1 MPSLPACRVNYM
13 RVSSSRARPDL
24 CAPDEAAPDQAA
36 LDQAALDQ
44 AAQDRSG
51 VAGVQLDEREAR
63 SAADILAGLTP
74 AQQRAVTAAS
84 ATVCV
89 MASAGAGKTRVLT
102 RRIGYRAATGS
113 ADPGHVLA
121 ITFTRKAAGELRER
135 LGRLGLDGP
144 VMACTFHSL
153 AATQLRRW
161 WADRRTPEPAL
172 LERKARLISELVA
185 GRPGLQDAGVGELA
199 SQLEWAK
206 ARLVE
211 PASFPAAARQAHREL
226 PADADAIAALYSRY
240 EDEKRRRRLVD
251 FDDLL
256 ARYTCALQVDGR
268 FAAAQRWRWRHF
280 FIDELQDVNPL
291 QYQLLLGLLGDN
303 DDLFVV
309 GDPNQAIY
317 GWNGSDPG
325 LLANFPAQWPAAEV
339 VHLDDNH
346 RSSPQVVA
354 AASSVLGRQA
364 PPVRSTQPDGPL
376 PRLRSYPS
384 EQAEAAGVAAEILGA
399 HARGLHW
406 TQMAVLVRAH
416 SQATAIIQA
425 LRRAGVPVRA
435 KVPAQDA
442 DVREA
447 QTGVASTGVA
457 STGVA
462 STGGPHDRADAGSDD
477 TDDSGLE
484 AVTVSTFHRAKGL
497 QWTAVWLCGLETGF
511 VPIAYAT
518 TAAALAEERRLL
530 YVALSRAEREL
541 RCSWARQRCSGSGAS
556 LWREPSPWLAAL
568 ASCCALPGEGGGERS
583 GGHSGSAPRGD
594 GRHGPGRR
602 LSGSHHQ
609 PDEAMLDFLASA
621 RRRLDDR
628 ESTAGGSA
636 HAGSNEVALV
646 DRLTD
651 WRRRLAR
658 ASGVPAHVLL
668 HDSTVRAI
676 AERRPANADELLL
689 VPGLGPV
696 KAARFGPAILDVVQG
711 VGAAAG

>member
-1 MPSLPACRVNYM
+1 MPSLPPCRVNYM
-13 RVSSSRARPDL
+13 RVSSGRPGSATDL
-24 CAPDEAAPDQAA
+24 
-36 LDQAALDQ
+36 
-44 AAQDRSG
+44 
-51 VAGVQLDEREAR
+51 
-63 SAADILAGLTP
+63 LAGLTP
-74 AQQRAVTAAS
+74 AQQQAVTAAS

-89 MASAGAGKTRVLT
+89 LASAGAGKTRVLT
-102 RRIGYRAATGS
+102 RRIGYRAAAGS
-113 ADPGHVLA
+113 VDPSHVLA
-121 ITFTRKAAGELRER
+121 ITFTRKAAAELRER
-135 LGRLGLDGP
+135 LGRLGLDRP

-185 GRPGLQDAGVGELA
+185 GRPGLQDAAVGELA

-211 PASFPAAARQAHREL
+211 PAAFPAAAREAHREL

-291 QYQLLLGLLGDN
+291 QYQLLLSLLGDN
-303 DDLFVV
+303 NDLFVV

-325 LLANFPAQWPAAEV
+325 FLANFPEQWPAAEV

-354 AASSVLGRQA
+354 AASSVLGRHA
-364 PPVRSTQPDGPL
+364 TPVRSTQPDGPL

-384 EQAEAAGVAAEILGA
+384 ELAEASGVAAELLSA

-406 TQMAVLVRAH
+406 QQMAVLVRAH

-425 LRRAGVPVRA
+425 LGRAGIPVRA
-435 KVPAQDA
+435 KVSAEDLKEVQTS
-442 DVREA
+442 EA
-447 QTGVASTGVA
+447 GTAGA
-457 STGVA
+457 
-462 STGGPHDRADAGSDD
+462 HEEADAISAAPE
-477 TDDSGLE
+477 DSGPE

-511 VPIAYAT
+511 VPIAYAS

-541 RCSWARQRCSGSGAS
+541 RCSWARQRCSGNGAP

-568 ASCCALPGEGGGERS
+568 AGCCALPGESGRDHSGGRTGSRPGGEDRR
-583 GGHSGSAPRGD
+583 GAGHRLT
-594 GRHGPGRR
+594 GP
-602 LSGSHHQ
+602 HHP

-621 RRRLDDR
+621 RRRLDNR
-628 ESTAGGSA
+628 NANTAPGSA
-636 HAGSNEVALV
+636 HDNASEVALV

-668 HDSTVRAI
+668 HDSTVKAI
-676 AERRPANADELLL
+676 AERKPATADELLL

-696 KAARFGPAILDVVQG
+696 KAARFGPAILEVVQG
-711 VGAAAG
+711 VGAAAV